1 MKIVVGLG
9 NPGSK
14 YEGTRHN
21 VGFEVLGELS
31 RRWSAPKPKSR
42 FEASVTEILCGTE
55 KLLLCAPQT
64 FMNLSGRSVQQV
76 VKFYQTP
83 LSDLIVIGDDL
94 NLKTGQIR
102 IRATGSAGGQK
113 GLQSILTCLS
123 TDDICR
129 LRIGIGRPPG
139 EMDAVDYVLGRF
151 RKDELELIDE
161 AVRRASSAVETWA
174 TDGIAGAMNKYNGDP
189 DKDTDTGK
197 PAS

>member
-9 NPGSK
+9 NPGGK

-21 VGFEVLGELS
+21 VGFEVLAELAHRWNGS
-31 RRWSAPKPKSR
+31 RPKSR
-42 FEASVTEILCGTE
+42 MEASLTEILCGAE

-102 IRATGSAGGQK
+102 LRTAGSAGGQK

-123 TDDICR
+123 TEAIAR

-139 EMDAVDYVLGRF
+139 EMDATDYVLGRF
-151 RKDELELIDE
+151 RKDEIELIDA
-161 AVRRASSAVETWA
+161 AVRRAASAVETWA
-174 TDGIAGAMNKYNGDP
+174 TDGIAAAMNKYNGDAET
-189 DKDTDTGK
+189 DK
-197 PAS
+197 PE

>member
-21 VGFEVLGELS
+21 VGFEVLAELS
-31 RRWSAPKPKSR
+31 RRWGAPKPKSR
-42 FEASVTEILCGTE
+42 FEASLIELLCGSE

-83 LSDLIVIGDDL
+83 LEDLIVIGDDL
-94 NLKTGQIR
+94 NLKAGQLR
-102 IRATGSAGGQK
+102 LRASGSAGGQK

-123 TDDICR
+123 TDAICR
-129 LRIGIGRPPG
+129 VRIGIGRPPG
-139 EMDAVDYVLGRF
+139 EMDAADYVLGRF
-151 RKDELELIDE
+151 RKDELDVIDG
-161 AVRRASSAVETWA
+161 AISRAATAVEVWSTE
-174 TDGIAGAMNKYNGDP
+174 GIAAAMNKFNGDA
-189 DKDTDTGK
+189 DSDAGQS
-197 PAS
+197 A

>member
-1 MKIVVGLG
+1 
-9 NPGSK
+9 
-14 YEGTRHN
+14 
-21 VGFEVLGELS
+21 
-31 RRWSAPKPKSR
+31 
-42 FEASVTEILCGTE
+42 
-55 KLLLCAPQT
+55 
-64 FMNLSGRSVQQV
+64 MNLSGRSVQQV

>member
-21 VGFEVLGELS
+21 VGFEVLAELS
-31 RRWSAPKPKSR
+31 RRWGAPRPKSR
-42 FEASVTEILCGTE
+42 FEASLTDLLCGPE

-83 LSDLIVIGDDL
+83 LEDLIVIGDDL
-94 NLKTGQIR
+94 NLKTGQLR
-102 IRATGSAGGQK
+102 LRASGSAGGQK

-123 TDDICR
+123 TDAICR
-129 LRIGIGRPPG
+129 VRIGIGRPPG
-139 EMDAVDYVLGRF
+139 EMDAADYVLGRF
-151 RKDELELIDE
+151 RKDEIDVIDG
-161 AVRRASSAVETWA
+161 AISRAATAVEVWSA
-174 TDGIAGAMNKYNGDP
+174 EGIAAAMNKFNGEADSEA
-189 DKDTDTGK
+189 GQ
-197 PAS
+197 PA

>member
-21 VGFEVLGELS
+21 VGFEVLAELS
-31 RRWSAPKPKSR
+31 HRWGGPKPKAR
-42 FEASVTEILCGTE
+42 FEANITEVLVASE

-83 LSDLIVIGDDL
+83 ISDLIVIGDDL
-94 NLKTGQIR
+94 NLKTGQLR
-102 IRATGSAGGQK
+102 LRASGSAGGQK
-113 GLQSILTCLS
+113 GLQSILSCLG
-123 TDDICR
+123 TDAICR
-129 LRIGIGRPPG
+129 LRIGVGRPPG
-139 EMDAVDYVLGRF
+139 EMDAADYVLSRF
-151 RKDELELIDE
+151 RKDEIELIDG
-161 AVRRASSAVETWA
+161 AVARAATAVEVWA
-174 TDGIAGAMNKYNGDP
+174 TESLAAAMNRFNGDADP
-189 DKDTDTGK
+189 DAGK